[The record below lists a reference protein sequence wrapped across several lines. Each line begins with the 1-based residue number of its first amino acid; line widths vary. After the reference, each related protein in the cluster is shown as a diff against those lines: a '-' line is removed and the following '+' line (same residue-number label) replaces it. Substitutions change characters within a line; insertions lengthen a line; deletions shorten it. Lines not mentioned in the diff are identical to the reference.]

1 MAHHPASRIISRA
14 PTRIDLAGGTLDL
27 WPIHH
32 LLPKKATV
40 NFGITLDAEVTC
52 TFQDHFQLV
61 SHDQVIT
68 QTGSFDEI
76 INQPKLPIISI
87 LLEAFWSPKN
97 PPLKIETR
105 ALSPAG
111 AGLGGSSCLGIAL
124 AGALNHLRHQLGHHQ
139 LLDQQHLVRLVQDAE
154 SRLIK
159 APTGVQDY
167 WGAVRGHINII
178 EFPFGSVEVETVSNN
193 LLDELNQWLIVVYSG
208 QSRASAINNWEI
220 FKKLYDGDKDLLAKF
235 VDIGALAFACGD
247 AIKRQSLKEA
257 LLFSQKEWEL
267 RQTLW
272 PLIETAVTKKIDQ
285 AAKKSGALFTRVC
298 GAGGGGVMGVFAPPD
313 RHHAVKREVQEA
325 GGIVLDARIAS
336 YGLTVVEG

>member
-1 MAHHPASRIISRA
+1 MAHHPASRVISKA

-52 TFQDHFQLV
+52 SFQDTFCLI
-61 SHDQVIT
+61 SHDQSIS
-68 QTGSFDEI
+68 QTGSLEEI
-76 INQPKLPIISI
+76 INKPLLPIISI
-87 LLEAFWSPKN
+87 LLEAFWSQKN
-97 PPLKIETR
+97 PPLRIETK

-124 AGALNHLRHQLGHHQ
+124 AGALNHLRHQLGDHQ
-139 LLDQQHLVRLVQDAE
+139 LLDHQQLVRLVQDAE

-167 WGAVRGHINII
+167 WGAVRGNINII
-178 EFPFGSVEVETVSNN
+178 EFPFGSVQVETVSNN
-193 LLDELNQWLIVVYSG
+193 LIDQLNQWLIVVYSG

-220 FKKLYDGDKDLLAKF
+220 FKKLYDGDKDLLGKF
-235 VDIGALAFACGD
+235 VEIGALAFACGD
-247 AIKRQSLKEA
+247 AIKRQSLQEA
-257 LLFSQKEWEL
+257 FFFSQKEWEL

-272 PLIETAVTKKIDQ
+272 PLIETAVTKKIDL

-298 GAGGGGVMGVFAPPD
+298 GAGGGGVMGIFAPPD
-313 RHHAVKREVQEA
+313 HHHAVKRAVQEA
-325 GGIVLDARIAS
+325 GGTILDARVAP
-336 YGLTVVEG
+336 YGLTVAQD